1 MMPMSLL
8 RPNMPAPLRSAPD
21 GPRFCGAFTRGR
33 CTETGA
39 MLAVTRLSAG
49 CWRPTCSG
57 RRRGRHRYHPARVA
71 SVITLKGRS
80 PNVGRKQ
87 MTTISLR
94 QADDIADR
102 VLEGGVKLE
111 SKPLTVA
118 VLDAGGHL
126 VVSKRQDGSGIARL
140 QIAQGKARGA
150 LGMGMGS
157 RAIADLAA
165 DRPFFVAG
173 AASLEGVELVPAAGG
188 VLVRDEAGA
197 GLGARWGS
205 WGISGVGERWG

>member
-1 MMPMSLL
+1 
-8 RPNMPAPLRSAPD
+8 
-21 GPRFCGAFTRGR
+21 
-33 CTETGA
+33 
-39 MLAVTRLSAG
+39 
-49 CWRPTCSG
+49 
-57 RRRGRHRYHPARVA
+57 
-71 SVITLKGRS
+71 
-80 PNVGRKQ
+80 

-165 DRPFFVAG
+165 ERPFFVAG
-173 AASLEGVELVPAAGG
+173 AASLEGVELIPAAGG

-197 GLGARWGS
+197 LLGAVGVS
-205 WGISGVGERWG
+205 GDISDVDERCAVEAIEASGLVADTG